1 MALDD
6 KIYELRREKLKQIE
20 ALGQPTYRSKYEF
33 THTVEQI
40 LTDYSPKT
48 AEELDQARVSVRV
61 AGRIMAIRLMGK
73 AGFAHIQQGG
83 KKLQIYV
90 KKDAVGDKGFELY
103 KLLDLGDH
111 IGVSGYLFRTRTG
124 ELSVHVEQIEFLSK
138 DLLPLP
144 EKWHGL
150 TDVELRYRQRY
161 VDLFMNPEV
170 RDVFLKRTKMIQS
183 FRRTFDMHGFVEV
196 ETPMM
201 QPIAGGAVARPFV
214 THHNTLDMD
223 LYLRIAPELYLK
235 RLVVGGLDRVYE
247 INRNFRNEGLGWRWN
262 PEFTMLEAYQAY
274 TNYEGIMNLTMESIT
289 EAAIAVNGSPKS
301 KWTRTE
307 DGKEVVEELDWSNWQ
322 RMTMREAIIKFWPER
337 SGAKPEMS
345 EFATHESVK
354 RLVER
359 FNTGHTHMAYDLA
372 APAGKTIAGLFE
384 ACAEEHLMQP
394 TVIYE
399 FPTAVSPLSKQKPD
413 EPDWTERWEIFAGKM
428 EISNGFSELNDP
440 EDQRARFEAQLK
452 ERERG
457 DDEAHQMDE
466 DYIRALS
473 YGMPPAGGVGI
484 GIDRVCMLLTDQH
497 TIRDVILFPLLRPEK
512 AVTTEDTE
520 SAGDGK

>member
-1 MALDD
+1 L
-6 KIYELRREKLKQIE
+6 EN
-20 ALGQPTYRSKYEF
+20 P
-33 THTVEQI
+33 
-40 LTDYSPKT
+40 
-48 AEELDQARVSVRV
+48 RVNVRV
-61 AGRIMAIRLMGK
+61 AGRLMAIRLMGK
-73 AGFAHIQQGG
+73 AGFAHLQQGG
-83 KKLQIYV
+83 QRLQIYV
-90 KKDAVGDKGFELY
+90 KKDAVGDAGFELY

-111 IGVSGYLFRTRTG
+111 IGLSGYLFRTRTG
-124 ELSVHVEQIEFLSK
+124 ELSVHVEEITFLSK

-144 EKWHGL
+144 IGKTVQADAADPAGPQKWNEL

-161 VDLFMNPEV
+161 VDLVVNPEV
-170 RDVFLKRTKMIQS
+170 REVFLKRTKLVQS
-183 FRRTFDMHGFVEV
+183 MRRTLDAHGFVEV

-262 PEFTMLEAYQAY
+262 PEFTMLEFYQAY
-274 TNYEGIMNLTMESIT
+274 TDYQGVMDLTQEIIT
-289 EAAIAVNGSPKS
+289 QAAKDVTGGTKT
-301 KWTRTE
+301 KWG
-307 DGKEVVEELDWSNWQ
+307 DVEIDWSNWQ
-322 RMTMREAIIKFWPER
+322 RMTMRDAIIHYWPEAA
-337 SGAKPEMS
+337 GAKPEMRDFS
-345 EFATHESVK
+345 TDEGVK
-354 RLVER
+354 KLVER
-359 FNTGHTHMAYDLA
+359 FNSVHAHMAYEPN
-372 APAGKTIAGLFE
+372 APAGKTIAALFE
-384 ACAEEHLMQP
+384 ATAEEHLTQP
-394 TVIYE
+394 TIIYE

-413 EPDWTERWEIFAGKM
+413 EPEWTERFEIYVGQM

-440 EDQRARFEAQLK
+440 EDQRRRFEGQLK

-473 YGMPPAGGVGI
+473 YGMPPAGGVGV
-484 GIDRVCMLLTDQH
+484 GVDRLCMLLTDSH

-512 AVTTEDTE
+512 ASATEDPANTGE
-520 SAGDGK
+520 KR